1 MRIINR
7 HITKS
12 LLGTL
17 LLAMGVLVFVM
28 LSAHFFRAFS
38 FLAAGG
44 RPAVF
49 ARLLL
54 LLLPEI
60 LRYVLP
66 LSLLVATV
74 LVFSRMSA
82 DNEITALKAS
92 GVSLW
97 QIVAP
102 GLLLA
107 IIFCGLCTWLSLW
120 VAPPLRNA
128 SEQLRYEPM
137 AINPLTL
144 LESGLASSLSKS
156 SNLSVRFGQSEANGL
171 LRNIHLTQSGE
182 HGEVLWDIT
191 AATGI
196 ISTIP
201 GTNTAALVLNDF
213 TIAEIPLAE
222 ETAKSRRQR
231 EVPLPGFYSA
241 SSITIPLDFGNAEET
256 RTLKRKLKTMPL
268 GMLLGDLAWS
278 TSSQNP
284 DQKERERAG
293 TRHWLELQKR
303 LALSF
308 SPLAFLLL
316 GIPFGIRN
324 RRSET
329 TSGLLV
335 CLVLA
340 LGFYLFMLWADGMA
354 NRPQF
359 HPEIIIW
366 IPNLLYE
373 IGGLVAL
380 ARLSR
385 H

>member
-12 LLGTL
+12 LLATL
-17 LLAMGVLVFVM
+17 SLAMGILVFVM

-44 RPAVF
+44 SPLIF
-49 ARLLL
+49 AKLLAL
-54 LLLPEI
+54 LIPEI

-66 LSLLVATV
+66 LSLLVSTV

-82 DNEITALKAS
+82 DNEIVALKAS
-92 GVSLW
+92 GVSIW

-107 IIFCGLCTWLSLW
+107 VLFCGICTWLSLW
-120 VAPPLRNA
+120 VAPPLRNT
-128 SEQLRYEPM
+128 SEQLRHEPL

-156 SNLSVRFGQSEANGL
+156 SNLNVRFGQSESNGL
-171 LRNIHLTQSGE
+171 LRNIHLTQLSDNGE
-182 HGEVLWDIT
+182 ILWDVT
-191 AATGI
+191 AATGVI
-196 ISTIP
+196 TTIP
-201 GTNTAALVLNDF
+201 GTQTSALVLRDFSISELNLTVTRAQQQND
-213 TIAEIPLAE
+213 
-222 ETAKSRRQR
+222 RN
-231 EVPLPGFYSA
+231 VPLPVFYSA
-241 SSITIPLDFGNAEET
+241 SSITIPLDFGDAEDT
-256 RTLKRKLKTMPL
+256 RSLKRKLKTMPL
-268 GMLLGDLAWS
+268 GMLLGDLAWT
-278 TSSQNP
+278 TSQVVE
-284 DQKERERAG
+284 DAKENDG

-316 GIPFGIRN
+316 GIPFGIQN

-329 TSGLLV
+329 TAGLLI
-335 CLVLA
+335 CLGLA
-340 LGFYLFMLWADGMA
+340 LFFYLFMLWADGLG

-359 HPEIIIW
+359 HPELIIW
-366 IPNLLYE
+366 LPNLLYE
-373 IGGLVAL
+373 VGGLVAL
-380 ARLSR
+380 FRLSK

>member
-1 MRIINR
+1 MRIIHH

-12 LLGTL
+12 LLATL
-17 LLAMGVLVFVM
+17 GLAMGILVFVM

-44 RPAVF
+44 SPLVF
-49 ARLLL
+49 AKLLV

-82 DNEITALKAS
+82 DNEIVALKAS
-92 GVSLW
+92 GVSIW

-107 IIFCGLCTWLSLW
+107 VLFCGICTWLSLW

-128 SEQLRYEPM
+128 SEQMRYEPL

-156 SNLSVRFGQSEANGL
+156 SNLNVRFGQTEDNGL
-171 LRNIHLTQSGE
+171 LRNIHLTQLSDNGE
-182 HGEVLWDIT
+182 TLWDVT

-196 ISTIP
+196 IATIP
-201 GTNTAALVLNDF
+201 GTQTPALVLKDFSISELDMKEPAPRHPNDRD
-213 TIAEIPLAE
+213 I
-222 ETAKSRRQR
+222 
-231 EVPLPGFYSA
+231 PLPGFYSA
-241 SSITIPLDFGNAEET
+241 SSITIPLDFGDAEDT
-256 RTLKRKLKTMPL
+256 RSLKRKLKTMPL
-268 GMLLGDLAWS
+268 GMLLGDLAWT
-278 TSSQNP
+278 TSQENA
-284 DQKERERAG
+284 DAKDRKG

-329 TSGLLV
+329 TSGLLI

-340 LGFYLFMLWADGMA
+340 LFFYLFMLWADGLA

-359 HPEIIIW
+359 HPELIIW
-366 IPNLLYE
+366 LPNLLYE

-380 ARLSR
+380 CRISK

>member
-1 MRIINR
+1 MHIINR
-7 HITKS
+7 HIIKS
-12 LLGTL
+12 LMATL

-44 RPAVF
+44 SPLIFVK
-49 ARLLL
+49 LLA

-82 DNEITALKAS
+82 DNEIVALKAC

-97 QIVAP
+97 QIVSP

-107 IIFCGLCTWLSLW
+107 VLFCCICTWLALW
-120 VAPPLRNA
+120 IAPPLRNA
-128 SEQLRYEPM
+128 SEQLRYEPL

-144 LESGLASSLSKS
+144 LESGMASSLSKS
-156 SNLSVRFGQSEANGL
+156 SKLNVRFGQSESNGL
-171 LRNIHLTQSGE
+171 LRNIHLTQSGNN
-182 HGEVLWDIT
+182 GEVLWDIT

-201 GTNTAALVLNDF
+201 GTNTTALVLKDF
-213 TIAEIPLAE
+213 TIAELPLAE
-222 ETAKSRRQR
+222 GSTNHQRQR

-241 SSITIPLDFGNAEET
+241 SSITIPLDFGTGEEA

-268 GMLLGDLAWS
+268 GMLLGDLAWT
-278 TSSQNP
+278 TSPENP
-284 DQKERERAG
+284 DRQERTG
-293 TRHWLELQKR
+293 SRHWLELQKR

-329 TSGLLV
+329 TSGLLI

-340 LGFYLFMLWADGMA
+340 LFFYLFMLWADGMA
-354 NRPQF
+354 NRPNL
-359 HPEIIIW
+359 HPELIIW
-366 IPNLLYE
+366 LPNLIYE
-373 IGGLVAL
+373 AGGLIAL
-380 ARLSR
+380 LRISK

>member
-12 LLGTL
+12 LFATL
-17 LLAMGVLVFVM
+17 VLAMGILVFVM

-38 FLAAGG
+38 FLATGG
-44 RPAVF
+44 SPAVF
-49 ARLLL
+49 VKLLAL
-54 LLLPEI
+54 LVPEI

-82 DNEITALKAS
+82 DNEIVALKAC
-92 GVSLW
+92 GVSIW
-97 QIVAP
+97 QIIAP
-102 GLLLA
+102 GLILA
-107 IIFCGLCTWLSLW
+107 ICFSGICLWLSLW

-128 SEQLRYEPM
+128 SNQLRYEPL
-137 AINPLTL
+137 AINPFTL
-144 LESGLASSLSKS
+144 LESGVASSLSKS
-156 SNLSVRFGQSEANGL
+156 SNLSVRIGQSERNGL
-171 LRNIHLTQSGE
+171 LRNIHLTQASESGE
-182 HGEVLWDIT
+182 ILWDIT
-191 AATGI
+191 AATGV

-201 GTNTAALVLNDF
+201 GTSTTALVLKDF
-213 TIAEIPLAE
+213 TIAELPLAK
-222 ETAKSRRQR
+222 TSVHHQKQR
-231 EVPLPGFYSA
+231 EVTLPEFYSA
-241 SSITIPLDFGNAEET
+241 AAITSPLDFGVGEDT
-256 RTLKRKLKTMPL
+256 RTLKRKLKTMPI
-268 GMLLGDLAWS
+268 GMLLGDLAW
-278 TSSQNP
+278 TMSQENP
-284 DQKERERAG
+284 NQQDRNG
-293 TRHWLELQKR
+293 SRHWLELQKR

-329 TSGLLV
+329 TSGLLI

-340 LGFYLFMLWADGMA
+340 LFFYLFMLWADGMA

-359 HPEIIIW
+359 HPELIIW
-366 IPNLLYE
+366 LPNLLYE
-373 IGGLVAL
+373 IGGLIAL
-380 ARLSR
+380 FRISR

>member
-7 HITKS
+7 HITKN
-12 LLGTL
+12 LLATL
-17 LLAMGVLVFVM
+17 ALAMGILVFVM
-28 LSAHFFRAFS
+28 LSAHFFRAFN
-38 FLAAGG
+38 FLASGG
-44 RPAVF
+44 SAAVF
-49 ARLLL
+49 AKLLAML
-54 LLLPEI
+54 IPEI

-82 DNEITALKAS
+82 DNEIVALKAC

-97 QIVAP
+97 QIIAP
-102 GLLLA
+102 GLVLA
-107 IIFCGLCTWLSLW
+107 VVFCAICTWLALW

-128 SEQLRYEPM
+128 SDQLRYEPL
-137 AINPLTL
+137 AINPITL
-144 LESGLASSLSKS
+144 LESGMATSLSKS
-156 SNLSVRFGQSEANGL
+156 SNLNVRFGKSEKNGL
-171 LRNIHLTQSGE
+171 LRNIHLTQMNTTGE
-182 HGEVLWDIT
+182 ILWDVT

-196 ISTIP
+196 ITTIP
-201 GTNTAALVLNDF
+201 GTGTTALVLKDF
-213 TIAEIPLAE
+213 TIAEVPLDQNSARHQTE
-222 ETAKSRRQR
+222 R

-241 SSITIPLDFGNAEET
+241 SSITIPLGNPAEDS
-256 RTLKRKLKTMPL
+256 RSLKRKLKTMPL
-268 GMLLGDLAWS
+268 GMLLGDLAW
-278 TSSQNP
+278 TSSQENP
-284 DQKERERAG
+284 DPKGRAG

-329 TSGLLV
+329 SSGLLV

-340 LGFYLFMLWADGMA
+340 LFFYLFMLWADGLA
-354 NRPQF
+354 NRPNL
-359 HPEIIIW
+359 HPELIIW
-366 IPNLLYE
+366 LPNLIYE

-380 ARLSR
+380 FRLSR